1 MQEFGENVRCTGV
14 VPEKRKSLAN
24 VVINGASY
32 QLRGK
37 KGFDFHSTSAA
48 ERDYFGEKLFKSSV
62 NEDRCEEI
70 LSLGDSYYAVS
81 SLGLS
86 SNDSGRTTEASRR
99 LFSSI
104 NTTEISVTSV
114 ENELE
119 NVSKASKSAYDYP
132 KLYRNKLS

>member
-1 MQEFGENVRCTGV
+1 
-14 VPEKRKSLAN
+14 
-24 VVINGASY
+24 
-32 QLRGK
+32 
-37 KGFDFHSTSAA
+37 
-48 ERDYFGEKLFKSSV
+48 
-62 NEDRCEEI
+62 
-70 LSLGDSYYAVS
+70 
-81 SLGLS
+81 LS